1 MYRVMKCIIKSHFND
16 CSVMWLFIGCKQ
28 PGNRA
33 AGKISYEVILLDAIN
48 IKKLIYKCFQY
59 AILTLTC
66 YALLHRQIL

>member
-1 MYRVMKCIIKSHFND
+1 
-16 CSVMWLFIGCKQ
+16 MWLFIGCKQ